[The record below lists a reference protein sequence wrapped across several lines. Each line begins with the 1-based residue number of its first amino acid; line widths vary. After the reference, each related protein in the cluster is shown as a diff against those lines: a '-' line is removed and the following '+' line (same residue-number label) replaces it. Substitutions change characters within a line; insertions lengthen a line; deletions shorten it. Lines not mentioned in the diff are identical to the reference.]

1 MNPTSPSPLDQLLA
15 WIKEHKGVPESE
27 VLEKLQ
33 SVEVRGLRPAR
44 ACLALGILD
53 ESDLKAI
60 ADSSEQ

>member
-1 MNPTSPSPLDQLLA
+1 MNPDHSAPMDKLLA

-33 SVEVRGLRPAR
+33 SVEVRGLRPVR